1 MQNRAGQAWWVTAE
15 PDFSPFSMASFVRVH
30 ATLCLMKNFSEA
42 DREQLCF
49 DQIAE
54 GFASALVTAQLID
67 EQMDESPT
75 SPLQEVCVL
84 ARNAAAPA
92 GLAIDRAMLS
102 GESND

>member
-1 MQNRAGQAWWVTAE
+1 
-15 PDFSPFSMASFVRVH
+15 
-30 ATLCLMKNFSEA
+30 MKNLSEA
-42 DREQLCF
+42 DREQFCY

-54 GFASALVTAQLID
+54 GFAIALVTAQLID
-67 EQMDESPT
+67 EQRDESPT
-75 SPLQEVCVL
+75 APLHEVCVL

>member
-1 MQNRAGQAWWVTAE
+1 MVGYSRARFV
-15 PDFSPFSMASFVRVH
+15 PLFDSFVRQER
-30 ATLCLMKNFSEA
+30 ASLCLMKSLSEA
-42 DREQLCF
+42 DREKLCF

-75 SPLQEVCVL
+75 APLQEVCVL

-102 GESND
+102 GDSND